1 MKKAVFF
8 DIDGTLW
15 DFKMNIP
22 ESTKKALKELRKNG
36 YYAFLCSGR
45 SRSNI
50 KSPKLLALGFDGI
63 VAACGT
69 HIEFEGEKLFE
80 LLLTKEQI
88 GHILAVL
95 RKHQIPMVLEGP
107 NYIYVDEKDFVDDPY
122 VIYLRNELGENLK
135 SITGTAQYEVNKL
148 SAELGNA
155 DVELVR
161 KELGTEFDMIVH
173 EPDGIRSA
181 QKDRSRLTG
190 HRSGGFPLH
199 YAGGCAGPT
208 PAAPHAGHPGGDPG
222 QCVPLHP
229 DHRPG
234 RAGHVRL

>member
-148 SAELGNA
+148 SAELGKC
-155 DVELVR
+155 R
-161 KELGTEFDMIVH
+161 CRTC
-173 EPDGIRSA
+173 
-181 QKDRSRLTG
+181 QKRTG
-190 HRSGGFPLH
+190 NG
-199 YAGGCAGPT
+199 
-208 PAAPHAGHPGGDPG
+208 
-222 QCVPLHP
+222 V
-229 DHRPG
+229 
-234 RAGHVRL
+234 

>member
-1 MKKAVFF
+1 MKEYKTLLF

-15 DFKMNIP
+15 DFNMNIP
-22 ESTKKALKELRKNG
+22 ESTKEAFRELRKNG
-36 YYAFLCSGR
+36 HYSFLCSGR

-80 LLLTKEQI
+80 LLLTKAQI
-88 GHILAVL
+88 EHILTVL

-107 NYIYVDEKDFVDDPY
+107 NYIYVDEKDFKDDPY

-173 EPDGIRSA
+173 EPDGILEIG
-181 QKDRSRLTG
+181 Q
-190 HRSGGFPLH
+190 
-199 YAGGCAGPT
+199 
-208 PAAPHAGHPGGDPG
+208 AGH
-222 QCVPLHP
+222 
-229 DHRPG
+229 
-234 RAGHVRL
+234 

>member
-22 ESTKKALKELRKNG
+22 ESTKEALKELRKNG
-36 YYAFLCSGR
+36 HYAFLCSGR

-80 LLLTKEQI
+80 LLLTNEQI
-88 GHILAVL
+88 KHILTVL
-95 RKHQIPMVLEGP
+95 RKYQIPMVLEGP
-107 NYIYVDEKDFVDDPY
+107 NYIYVDEKDFKDDPY

-135 SITGTAQYEVNKL
+135 SECGTWKCRCRTCQERTGNGV
-148 SAELGNA
+148 
-155 DVELVR
+155 
-161 KELGTEFDMIVH
+161 
-173 EPDGIRSA
+173 
-181 QKDRSRLTG
+181 
-190 HRSGGFPLH
+190 
-199 YAGGCAGPT
+199 
-208 PAAPHAGHPGGDPG
+208 
-222 QCVPLHP
+222 
-229 DHRPG
+229 
-234 RAGHVRL
+234 